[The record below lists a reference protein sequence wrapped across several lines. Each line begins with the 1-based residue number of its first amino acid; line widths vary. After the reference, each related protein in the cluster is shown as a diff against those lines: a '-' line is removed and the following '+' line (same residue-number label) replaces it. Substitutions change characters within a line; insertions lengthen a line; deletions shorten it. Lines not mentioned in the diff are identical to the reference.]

1 MKMKKLLLY
10 GVLPL
15 LIIIL
20 AIFIFLGRY
29 TDRVIDPYVRSLLE
43 VTKPMGHKIEYKKI
57 RVNLFQSSIIIKDV
71 RMFPDS
77 TLKKDKLRM
86 EINVNDIR
94 LTGFSIRQVLFDK
107 TLHIAEFLIENPD
120 VILTL
125 PDSAHKAIQEVQQ
138 EKLSKKGSELLSKI
152 HLEKIIFSGGS
163 FQLMRK
169 DVIVAKSNDINLLA
183 QAISLTKNSNEEPVG
198 FTYGDISLNISNIE
212 LNSETGLYD
221 MSLARFSI
229 TKSDSTIVLDGF
241 RMIPKY
247 DKKEHSRKLD
257 SQNDRFDVNI
267 GKIKIGGIGFERYIA
282 GEPLEISSITIDN
295 LNADIY
301 RDKNVA
307 FDVNRFP
314 LLYNESFLKI
324 PIPIIID
331 TVLITHSK
339 IQYGELVA
347 EHSVAGTI
355 KLEDFNL
362 QAYNLTNRVAE
373 DSIENVMQLN
383 VQAMV
388 MGEGPMKIKLTLP
401 LEGNLH
407 NFECSGSVGAMQLSP
422 LNDMLEPAINMKFN
436 GGKVNRMTF
445 QFTAN
450 DNNSKGWME
459 FLYQDIDVVL
469 MKKDPKKE
477 WGIVSSLAN
486 TMVLSNNPASGKNIK
501 IVEIGYERDKNKG
514 IINYVW
520 KTIQSGMVRTIL
532 PIKKYQINRK
542 KDLKEKEEKPTR
554 ESRKKDKKKK

>member
-1 MKMKKLLLY
+1 MKKLLLY